1 MILGLQERFVSKA
14 AILGL
19 DQEKHQECCVPLPV
33 GKCQQLPAGFAMAV
47 RLLSPTPAQE
57 SVNTFPFCS
66 NYDLCCSLWWFSF
79 AKPFNSLPPL
89 FLYKGKKYL
98 PRAYMLFFSMIR
110 EERKQERNVS
120 SLTCSKGNF
129 LPITHQFHH
138 FLQLCSS
145 FCSDFYS
152 VKMYYMIYTKE
163 KLHIKDAILGT
174 LIYSLEKSRSSII
187 CGCVGKRK

>member
-19 DQEKHQECCVPLPV
+19 DQEKHQECCVPLLA
-33 GKCQQLPAGFAMAV
+33 GKCQQLPAGFTMAV

-57 SVNTFPFCS
+57 SVITFPFCS

-89 FLYKGKKYL
+89 FLYKGKKYF

-110 EERKQERNVS
+110 KEAREKCFLSDLLKRK
-120 SLTCSKGNF
+120 LF
-129 LPITHQFHH
+129 THH
-138 FLQLCSS
+138 
-145 FCSDFYS
+145 
-152 VKMYYMIYTKE
+152 
-163 KLHIKDAILGT
+163 
-174 LIYSLEKSRSSII
+174 SSIPSLSPALLLFLLRFLFSKN
-187 CGCVGKRK
+187 VLYDLY